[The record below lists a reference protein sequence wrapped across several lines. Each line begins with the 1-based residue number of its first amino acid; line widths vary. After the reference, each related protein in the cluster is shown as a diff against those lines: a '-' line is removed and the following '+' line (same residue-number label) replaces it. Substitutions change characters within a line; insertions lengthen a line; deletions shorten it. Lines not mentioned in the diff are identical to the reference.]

1 MTDNPSPTAPEV
13 DTAAVVVNNGHLL
26 LAQARQT
33 AGLGLDALSLA
44 LKVPVRRLESLEAG
58 RYEELPDM
66 TFARALAMSVCRY
79 LQIDAQVVLE
89 RMPSAHVARLGDQ
102 GALVGDTMYNTGEG
116 LALSPVSVLR
126 RPPVLVAMALLLAAA
141 LLYSLPEATDPPP
154 VDAAPASEP
163 ATVPAAQAP
172 AVPFPAPI
180 PATESSAAPADVPV
194 PSSTTVSVAAPPA
207 PPPVPIEPAAAPV
220 APNRS
225 VVLRVS
231 AQEETWLEVVRPD
244 GTVLMGRL
252 LKSGDVVDMGS
263 APPYT
268 VVLGRASAA
277 QVFVRGQ
284 AIPLA
289 PHTRGD
295 VARYEVK

>member
-1 MTDNPSPTAPEV
+1 MTDNPSPTAPEA
-13 DTAAVVVNNGHLL
+13 DTADVVVNNGHLL

-102 GALVGDTMYNTGEG
+102 GALGGDTMYTTGEG

-154 VDAAPASEP
+154 VGAAPALEP
-163 ATVPAAQAP
+163 APVPAAEVP
-172 AVPFPAPI
+172 AVPLTAPI
-180 PATESSAAPADVPV
+180 PVTESSVVLAVVPV
-194 PSSTTVSVAAPPA
+194 APSTT
-207 PPPVPIEPAAAPV
+207 EPAAPPV

-231 AQEETWLEVVRPD
+231 AQEETWLQVVRPD
-244 GTVLMGRL
+244 GLVLMDRL
-252 LKSGDVVDMGS
+252 LQTGDVVDMGS

>member
-1 MTDNPSPTAPEV
+1 MTDNPSPTPPEV

-26 LAQARQT
+26 LAQARQD
-33 AGLGLDALSLA
+33 AGLRLDALSLA

-102 GALVGDTMYNTGEG
+102 GALGGDTMYTTGEG
-116 LALSPVSVLR
+116 LALSPVSILR

-141 LLYSLPEATDPPP
+141 LLYSLPEASEPPP
-154 VDAAPASEP
+154 AIAVTASEP
-163 ATVPAAQAP
+163 APVPSNETP
-172 AVPFPAPI
+172 PAPI
-180 PATESSAAPADVPV
+180 APPV
-194 PSSTTVSVAAPPA
+194 PALLPEPVPTPAPVAAPPA
-207 PPPVPIEPAAAPV
+207 PAPVPIEPAAAPV

-263 APPYT
+263 APPYI

>member
-1 MTDNPSPTAPEV
+1 MTDNTSPTAPVE
-13 DTAAVVVNNGHLL
+13 APEAVLTNGHLL
-26 LAQARQT
+26 LVEARQA
-33 AGLGLDALSLA
+33 AGIPLDALSLA
-44 LKVPVRRLESLEAG
+44 LKVPVKRLESLEAG
-58 RYEELPDM
+58 RYNELPDM

-102 GALVGDTMYNTGEG
+102 GALGGDTMYTTGEG

-126 RPPVLVAMALLLAAA
+126 RPPVLVAVALVLAAA
-141 LLYSLPEATDPPP
+141 LLYSLPEAADPSP

-163 ATVPAAQAP
+163 APLPAAEVPVASLPAPLPLTEPSLEP
-172 AVPFPAPI
+172 AVVPVAPTTPAPVAEQ
-180 PATESSAAPADVPV
+180 PA
-194 PSSTTVSVAAPPA
+194 
-207 PPPVPIEPAAAPV
+207 PVPIETTAAPM

-231 AQEETWLEVVRPD
+231 AQEETWLQVVRPD
-244 GTVLMGRL
+244 GRVLMDRL
-252 LKSGDVVDMGS
+252 LQTGDVVDMGS

>member
-1 MTDNPSPTAPEV
+1 MTDNPSPTVPSEDPE
-13 DTAAVVVNNGHLL
+13 AVANNGHLL
-26 LAQARQT
+26 LVQARQT
-33 AGLGLDALSLA
+33 AGLHLDALSLA
-44 LKVPVRRLESLEAG
+44 LKVPVKRLESLEAG

-66 TFARALAMSVCRY
+66 TFARALAMSMCRY
-79 LQIDAQVVLE
+79 LQIDAQAVLE
-89 RMPSAHVARLGDQ
+89 RMPSAHVARLGDP
-102 GALVGDTMYNTGEG
+102 GALDGDTMYTTGEG
-116 LALSPVSVLR
+116 LALRPVSVLR

-141 LLYSLPEATDPPP
+141 LLYSLPEASDP
-154 VDAAPASEP
+154 APA
-163 ATVPAAQAP
+163 
-172 AVPFPAPI
+172 
-180 PATESSAAPADVPV
+180 PV
-194 PSSTTVSVAAPPA
+194 PSNEAPPA
-207 PPPVPIEPAAAPV
+207 SIAPPQPAVLPPPASPTVPVEPAATPV

-231 AQEETWLEVVRPD
+231 AQEETWLQVVRPD
-244 GTVLMGRL
+244 GKVLMDRL
-252 LKSGDVVDMGS
+252 LQTGDVVDMGT

-284 AIPLA
+284 AIALT

>member
-141 LLYSLPEATDPPP
+141 LLYNLPEATDPTP
-154 VDAAPASEP
+154 VDAAPASKP
-163 ATVPAAQAP
+163 APVPAAPMA
-172 AVPFPAPI
+172 API
-180 PATESSAAPADVPV
+180 PVTESSAAPAVVPV
-194 PSSTTVSVAAPPA
+194 APSPPVTVAAPPA
-207 PPPVPIEPAAAPV
+207 PAPV

-244 GTVLMGRL
+244 GTVLMGRML
-252 LKSGDVVDMGS
+252 QSGDVVDMGS

>member
-141 LLYSLPEATDPPP
+141 LLYNLPEATDPTP
-154 VDAAPASEP
+154 VAAAPASEP
-163 ATVPAAQAP
+163 APVPAAP
-172 AVPFPAPI
+172 MTAPI
-180 PATESSAAPADVPV
+180 PVTESSAAPAVVPV
-194 PSSTTVSVAAPPA
+194 APSPPVPVAAPPA
-207 PPPVPIEPAAAPV
+207 PAPV

-244 GTVLMGRL
+244 GTVLMGRML
-252 LKSGDVVDMGS
+252 QSGDVVDMGS

>member
-126 RPPVLVAMALLLAAA
+126 RPPV
-141 LLYSLPEATDPPP
+141 
-154 VDAAPASEP
+154 
-163 ATVPAAQAP
+163 
-172 AVPFPAPI
+172 
-180 PATESSAAPADVPV
+180 
-194 PSSTTVSVAAPPA
+194 
-207 PPPVPIEPAAAPV
+207 
-220 APNRS
+220 
-225 VVLRVS
+225 
-231 AQEETWLEVVRPD
+231 
-244 GTVLMGRL
+244 
-252 LKSGDVVDMGS
+252 
-263 APPYT
+263 
-268 VVLGRASAA
+268 
-277 QVFVRGQ
+277 
-284 AIPLA
+284 
-289 PHTRGD
+289 
-295 VARYEVK
+295 

>member
-141 LLYSLPEATDPPP
+141 LLYNLPEATDPTP
-154 VDAAPASEP
+154 VDAALASKPAP
-163 ATVPAAQAP
+163 VPAAP
-172 AVPFPAPI
+172 MTAPI
-180 PATESSAAPADVPV
+180 PVTESSAAPAVVPV
-194 PSSTTVSVAAPPA
+194 APSPPAPVAAPPA
-207 PPPVPIEPAAAPV
+207 PAPV

-244 GTVLMGRL
+244 GTVLMGRML
-252 LKSGDVVDMGS
+252 QSGDVVDMGS

>member
-141 LLYSLPEATDPPP
+141 LLYNLPEATDPTP
-154 VDAAPASEP
+154 VAAAPASKP
-163 ATVPAAQAP
+163 APVPAAVVPAAP
-172 AVPFPAPI
+172 LTAPI
-180 PATESSAAPADVPV
+180 PVTESSAAPAVVPV
-194 PSSTTVSVAAPPA
+194 APSPPAPVAAPPA
-207 PPPVPIEPAAAPV
+207 PAPV

-244 GTVLMGRL
+244 GTVLMGRML
-252 LKSGDVVDMGS
+252 QSGDVVDMGS

>member
-13 DTAAVVVNNGHLL
+13 DAAAVVVNNGHLL

-102 GALVGDTMYNTGEG
+102 GALGGDTLYTTGEG

-163 ATVPAAQAP
+163 APVPAAP
-172 AVPFPAPI
+172 LPAPI

-194 PSSTTVSVAAPPA
+194 PSSTTVPVAAPPA
-207 PPPVPIEPAAAPV
+207 PLPVPIEPAAAPV

>member
-1 MTDNPSPTAPEV
+1 MTDNTSPTETVEVPEV
-13 DTAAVVVNNGHLL
+13 AVHNGHLL
-26 LAQARQT
+26 LAQARQA
-33 AGLGLDALSLA
+33 AGLPLDALSLA
-44 LKVPVRRLESLEAG
+44 LKVPVKRLESLEAG

-79 LQIDAQVVLE
+79 LQIDPQVVLE
-89 RMPSAHVARLGDQ
+89 RMPSAQTARLGGP
-102 GALVGDTMYNTGEG
+102 GAMDGDAMYSTGEG

-126 RPPVLVAMALLLAAA
+126 RPPFLVAVALVLAAA
-141 LLYSLPEATDPPP
+141 LLYSLPEASDPPP
-154 VDAAPASEP
+154 VDTAPVSSPTSEP
-163 ATVPAAQAP
+163 APVASTEAPAEPLPVTQASVEPVAAQPEPAP
-172 AVPFPAPI
+172 A
-180 PATESSAAPADVPV
+180 PV
-194 PSSTTVSVAAPPA
+194 
-207 PPPVPIEPAAAPV
+207 EPAAAPV

-231 AQEETWLEVVRPD
+231 AQDETWLQVIRPD

-252 LKSGDVVDMGS
+252 LQAGDVVDMGS

-284 AIPLA
+284 AISLA

>member
-1 MTDNPSPTAPEV
+1 MTDNTSPTATVE
-13 DTAAVVVNNGHLL
+13 ASEAVLTNGHLL
-26 LAQARQT
+26 LVEARQA
-33 AGLGLDALSLA
+33 AGIPLDALSLA
-44 LKVPVRRLESLEAG
+44 LKVPVKRLESLEAG
-58 RYEELPDM
+58 RYNELPDM

-79 LQIDAQVVLE
+79 LQIDSQVVLE
-89 RMPSAHVARLGDQ
+89 RMPLAHVTRLGDQ
-102 GALVGDTMYNTGEG
+102 GVVGGDTMYATGEG
-116 LALSPVSVLR
+116 LALTPVSVVR
-126 RPPVLVAMALLLAAA
+126 RPPVLVALALLLAAG
-141 LLYSLPEATDPPP
+141 LLYSLPEATDPAP
-154 VDAAPASEP
+154 VDAAPAAEP
-163 ATVPAAQAP
+163 APAP
-172 AVPFPAPI
+172 ATEVPSTPMPAPI
-180 PATESSAAPADVPV
+180 PVTEPPVEPTVVPV
-194 PSSTTVSVAAPPA
+194 PASPTAPVAAQPA
-207 PPPVPIEPAAAPV
+207 PAPVPVEPTAAPV

-231 AQEETWLEVVRPD
+231 AQEETWLQVVRPD
-244 GTVLMGRL
+244 GRVLMDRL
-252 LKSGDVVDMGS
+252 LQTGDVVDMGS

>member
-1 MTDNPSPTAPEV
+1 MLTNESPCMTDNPSPTAPEV

-141 LLYSLPEATDPPP
+141 LLYNLPEATDPTP
-154 VDAAPASEP
+154 VAAAPASEP
-163 ATVPAAQAP
+163 APVPAAVVPAAP
-172 AVPFPAPI
+172 LTAPI
-180 PATESSAAPADVPV
+180 PVTESSAAPAVEPV
-194 PSSTTVSVAAPPA
+194 APSPPA
-207 PPPVPIEPAAAPV
+207 PVVALRAPAPV

-244 GTVLMGRL
+244 GTVLMGRML
-252 LKSGDVVDMGS
+252 QSGDVVDMGS

>member
-1 MTDNPSPTAPEV
+1 MTDNTSPTETVEVPE
-13 DTAAVVVNNGHLL
+13 AAVHNGHRL
-26 LAQARQT
+26 LAQARQA
-33 AGLGLDALSLA
+33 AGLPLDALSLA
-44 LKVPVRRLESLEAG
+44 MKVPVKRLESLEAG

-79 LQIDAQVVLE
+79 LQIDPQVVLE
-89 RMPSAHVARLGDQ
+89 RMPSAHTARLGEP
-102 GALVGDTMYNTGEG
+102 GTMGGDAMYRTGEG

-126 RPPVLVAMALLLAAA
+126 RPPVLVAVALVLAAA
-141 LLYSLPEATDPPP
+141 LLYSLPEASDPPP
-154 VDAAPASEP
+154 VDTAPVSAPTSEP
-163 ATVPAAQAP
+163 A
-172 AVPFPAPI
+172 PAPS
-180 PATESSAAPADVPV
+180 TEAPTAPMPVTQASVEPVAVPV
-194 PSSTTVSVAAPPA
+194 PAPSTEPVAAQPEPA
-207 PPPVPIEPAAAPV
+207 PVPVEPVSAPV

-231 AQEETWLEVVRPD
+231 AQDETWLQVIRPD

-252 LKSGDVVDMGS
+252 LQAGDVVDMGS

>member
-1 MTDNPSPTAPEV
+1 MTDNTSPTATVEAPE
-13 DTAAVVVNNGHLL
+13 AVLTNGHLL
-26 LAQARQT
+26 LVEARQA
-33 AGLGLDALSLA
+33 AGIPLDALSLA
-44 LKVPVRRLESLEAG
+44 LKVPVKRLESLEAG
-58 RYEELPDM
+58 RYDELPDM

-79 LQIDAQVVLE
+79 LQIDSQVVLE
-89 RMPSAHVARLGDQ
+89 RMPLAHVTRLGDP
-102 GALVGDTMYNTGEG
+102 GVVGGDTMYATGEG
-116 LALSPVSVLR
+116 LALSPVSIVR
-126 RPPVLVAMALLLAAA
+126 RPPVLVALALLLAAG
-141 LLYSLPEATDPPP
+141 LLYTLPEATDPAP
-154 VDAAPASEP
+154 VDAAPAAEP
-163 ATVPAAQAP
+163 APA
-172 AVPFPAPI
+172 
-180 PATESSAAPADVPV
+180 PATEAATTTLPAPVPV
-194 PSSTTVSVAAPPA
+194 PVPA
-207 PPPVPIEPAAAPV
+207 PPTAPVAAQPVPAPVPVEPTAAPV

-231 AQEETWLEVVRPD
+231 AQEETWLQVIRPD
-244 GTVLMGRL
+244 GRVLMDRL
-252 LKSGDVVDMGS
+252 LQTGDVVDMGS

>member
-1 MTDNPSPTAPEV
+1 MTDNPSPTSPEV

-141 LLYSLPEATDPPP
+141 LLYNLPEATDPTP
-154 VDAAPASEP
+154 VAAAPASEP
-163 ATVPAAQAP
+163 APVPAAVVPAAP
-172 AVPFPAPI
+172 LTAPI
-180 PATESSAAPADVPV
+180 PVTESSAAPAVVPV
-194 PSSTTVSVAAPPA
+194 APSPPAPVVAPPA
-207 PPPVPIEPAAAPV
+207 PAPV

-244 GTVLMGRL
+244 GTVLMGRML
-252 LKSGDVVDMGS
+252 QSGDVVDMGS

>member
-141 LLYSLPEATDPPP
+141 LLYNLPEATDPTP
-154 VDAAPASEP
+154 VAAAPASEP
-163 ATVPAAQAP
+163 APVPAAVVPAAP
-172 AVPFPAPI
+172 LTAPI
-180 PATESSAAPADVPV
+180 PVTESSAAPAVVPV
-194 PSSTTVSVAAPPA
+194 APSPPVPVAAPPA
-207 PPPVPIEPAAAPV
+207 PAPV

-244 GTVLMGRL
+244 GTVLMGRML
-252 LKSGDVVDMGS
+252 QSGDVVDMGS

>member
-141 LLYSLPEATDPPP
+141 LLYNLPEATDPTP
-154 VDAAPASEP
+154 VDAAPASKP
-163 ATVPAAQAP
+163 APVPAAP
-172 AVPFPAPI
+172 MTAPI
-180 PATESSAAPADVPV
+180 PVTESSAAPAVVPV
-194 PSSTTVSVAAPPA
+194 APSPPVPVAAPPA
-207 PPPVPIEPAAAPV
+207 PAPV

-231 AQEETWLEVVRPD
+231 AQEETWLQVVRPD
-244 GTVLMGRL
+244 GRVLMDRL
-252 LKSGDVVDMGS
+252 LQTGDVVDMGS

>member
-1 MTDNPSPTAPEV
+1 MTDNTSPTATVEAP
-13 DTAAVVVNNGHLL
+13 DAVLTNGHLL
-26 LAQARQT
+26 LVEARQA
-33 AGLGLDALSLA
+33 AGIPLDALSLA
-44 LKVPVRRLESLEAG
+44 LKVPVKRLESLESG
-58 RYEELPDM
+58 RYNELPDM

-79 LQIDAQVVLE
+79 LQIDSQVVLE
-89 RMPSAHVARLGDQ
+89 RMPLAHVTRLGDQ
-102 GALVGDTMYNTGEG
+102 GVVGGDTMYATGEG
-116 LALSPVSVLR
+116 LALTPVSFVR
-126 RPPVLVAMALLLAAA
+126 RPPVLVALALLLAAG
-141 LLYSLPEATDPPP
+141 LLYSLPEATDPAP
-154 VDAAPASEP
+154 VDAAPAAEP
-163 ATVPAAQAP
+163 APA
-172 AVPFPAPI
+172 
-180 PATESSAAPADVPV
+180 PATEAPTTTLPAPTPVPV
-194 PSSTTVSVAAPPA
+194 
-207 PPPVPIEPAAAPV
+207 EPASAPV

-231 AQEETWLEVVRPD
+231 AQEETWLQVVRPD
-244 GTVLMGRL
+244 GRVLMDRL
-252 LKSGDVVDMGS
+252 LQTGDVVDMGS

>member
-1 MTDNPSPTAPEV
+1 MTDNTSPTATVEAPE
-13 DTAAVVVNNGHLL
+13 AVLTNGHLL
-26 LAQARQT
+26 LVEARQA
-33 AGLGLDALSLA
+33 AGIPLDALSLA
-44 LKVPVRRLESLEAG
+44 LKVPVKRLESLEAG
-58 RYEELPDM
+58 RYDELPDM

-79 LQIDAQVVLE
+79 LQIDSQVVLE
-89 RMPSAHVARLGDQ
+89 RMPLAHVTRLGDP
-102 GALVGDTMYNTGEG
+102 GVVGGDTMYATGEG
-116 LALSPVSVLR
+116 LALSPVSIVR
-126 RPPVLVAMALLLAAA
+126 RPPVLVALALLLAAG
-141 LLYSLPEATDPPP
+141 LLYTLPEATDPAP
-154 VDAAPASEP
+154 VDAAPAAEP
-163 ATVPAAQAP
+163 APA
-172 AVPFPAPI
+172 
-180 PATESSAAPADVPV
+180 PATEAATTTLPAPVPV
-194 PSSTTVSVAAPPA
+194 PVPA
-207 PPPVPIEPAAAPV
+207 PPTAPVAAQPVPASVPVEPTAAPV

-231 AQEETWLEVVRPD
+231 AQEETWLQVIRPD
-244 GTVLMGRL
+244 GRVLMDRL
-252 LKSGDVVDMGS
+252 LQTGDVVDMGS

>member
-1 MTDNPSPTAPEV
+1 MLTNESPCMTDNPSPTAPEV

-141 LLYSLPEATDPPP
+141 LLYNLPEATDPTP
-154 VDAAPASEP
+154 VAAAPASEP
-163 ATVPAAQAP
+163 APVPAAVVPAAP
-172 AVPFPAPI
+172 LTAPI
-180 PATESSAAPADVPV
+180 PVTESSAAPAVEPV
-194 PSSTTVSVAAPPA
+194 APSPPA
-207 PPPVPIEPAAAPV
+207 PVVALPAPAPV

-244 GTVLMGRL
+244 GTVLMGRML
-252 LKSGDVVDMGS
+252 QSGDVVDMGS

>member
-1 MTDNPSPTAPEV
+1 VDPE
-13 DTAAVVVNNGHLL
+13 TLTSNGHLL
-26 LAQARQT
+26 LAQARQA
-33 AGLGLDALSLA
+33 AGLHLDALSLA
-44 LKVPVRRLESLEAG
+44 LKVPVKRLESLEAG

-89 RMPSAHVARLGDQ
+89 RMPSAHVARLDDP
-102 GALVGDTMYNTGEG
+102 GALDGDTMYITGEG
-116 LALSPVSVLR
+116 LALSPVSILR
-126 RPPVLVAMALLLAAA
+126 RPPVLVALALLLAAA
-141 LLYSLPEATDPPP
+141 LLYSLPEGTDPAP
-154 VDAAPASEP
+154 VDAAPAS
-163 ATVPAAQAP
+163 VPAPVAATEVLVAP
-172 AVPFPAPI
+172 IPAPI
-180 PATESSAAPADVPV
+180 PVTEPVAQPASLPV
-194 PSSTTVSVAAPPA
+194 PASPTLPVAAQPA
-207 PPPVPIEPAAAPV
+207 PTPTPTEPTAAPV
-220 APNRS
+220 APNRT

-231 AQEETWLEVVRPD
+231 AQEETWLQVVRPD
-244 GTVLMGRL
+244 GKVLMDRL
-252 LKSGDVVDMGS
+252 LQTGDVVDMGS

-277 QVFVRGQ
+277 QIFVRGQ

>member
-141 LLYSLPEATDPPP
+141 LLYNLPEATDPTP
-154 VDAAPASEP
+154 VAAAPASEP
-163 ATVPAAQAP
+163 APVPAAVVPAAP
-172 AVPFPAPI
+172 LTAPI
-180 PATESSAAPADVPV
+180 PVTESSAAPAVVPV
-194 PSSTTVSVAAPPA
+194 APSPPA
-207 PPPVPIEPAAAPV
+207 PVVALRAPAPV

-244 GTVLMGRL
+244 GTVLMGRML
-252 LKSGDVVDMGS
+252 QSGDVVDMGS

>member
-102 GALVGDTMYNTGEG
+102 GALGGDTMYTTGEG

-141 LLYSLPEATDPPP
+141 LLYNLPEATDPTP
-154 VDAAPASEP
+154 VDAAPASKP
-163 ATVPAAQAP
+163 APVPAAP
-172 AVPFPAPI
+172 MTAPI
-180 PATESSAAPADVPV
+180 PVTESSAAPAVVPV
-194 PSSTTVSVAAPPA
+194 APSPPAPVAAPPA
-207 PPPVPIEPAAAPV
+207 PAPV

-244 GTVLMGRL
+244 GTVLMGRML
-252 LKSGDVVDMGS
+252 QSGDVVDMGS